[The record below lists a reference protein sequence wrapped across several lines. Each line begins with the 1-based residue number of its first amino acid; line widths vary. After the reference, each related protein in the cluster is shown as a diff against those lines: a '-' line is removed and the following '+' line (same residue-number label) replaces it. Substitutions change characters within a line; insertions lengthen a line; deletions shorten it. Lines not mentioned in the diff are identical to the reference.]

1 MQEVPFLSRC
11 CNNNKK
17 LQLFIFQNSPPTHS
31 NLKAICYISF
41 EVDSRVQTAN
51 CFFSSSTL
59 NFLLLLPNHFLH
71 YFIPQAHCH
80 TQYFKK
86 VYCSRG
92 EFLFLFS
99 NIPQKFPST
108 AATTNSQR
116 HDDGDDDD
124 EEEKNFFLFE
134 CHHQKFIVQKD
145 VKRWRGGGR

>member
-1 MQEVPFLSRC
+1 MMQEVPFLSRC
-11 CNNNKK
+11 CKK
-17 LQLFIFQNSPPTHS
+17 NCNCLFIRISLTQIWKRYAIFH
-31 NLKAICYISF
+31 LKLI
-41 EVDSRVQTAN
+41 VQTAN
-51 CFFSSSTL
+51 CFFPRRLSI
-59 NFLLLLPNHFLH
+59 FFLLPNHFLH

-86 VYCSRG
+86 VYCSR
-92 EFLFLFS
+92 EDFFPSLK

-108 AATTNSQR
+108 ATTTNTLR

-145 VKRWRGGGR
+145 VERRRRRREIIK